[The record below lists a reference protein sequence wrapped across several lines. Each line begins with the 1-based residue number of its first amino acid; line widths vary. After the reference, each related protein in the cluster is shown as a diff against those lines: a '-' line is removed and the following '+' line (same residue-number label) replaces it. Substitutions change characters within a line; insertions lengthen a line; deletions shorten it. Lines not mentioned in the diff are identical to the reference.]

1 MGKIELNEKQIQVI
15 QDQLNG
21 KIEVWSA
28 TEEQQKLLTEVI
40 DMADDLLDTMP
51 DDYDFGDDLIKW
63 FWEQYQAQSDGKEG
77 HKEI

>member
-15 QDQLNG
+15 QDQLDG

-40 DMADDLLDTMP
+40 DMAENLLDTMP
-51 DDYDFGDDLIKW
+51 EDYDFCDDLIKW
-63 FWEQYQAQSDGKEG
+63 FYDMYKQQDELRQLDTAQ
-77 HKEI
+77 

>member
-21 KIEVWSA
+21 KIEVWNA

-40 DMADDLLDTMP
+40 DMAENLLDTMP

-63 FWEQYQAQSDGKEG
+63 FYDMYKRQDE
-77 HKEI
+77 

>member
-1 MGKIELNEKQIQVI
+1 MGKIELSERQIQVI

-40 DMADDLLDTMP
+40 NMAENLLDTMP
-51 DDYDFGDDLIKW
+51 DDYDFGNDLIKW
-63 FWEQYQAQSDGKEG
+63 FYDMYKKQNE
-77 HKEI
+77 

>member
-63 FWEQYQAQSDGKEG
+63 FWEMYKQQDE
-77 HKEI
+77 

>member
-1 MGKIELNEKQIQVI
+1 MGKIELSEKQIQVI

-40 DMADDLLDTMP
+40 EMAENLLDTMP
-51 DDYDFGDDLIKW
+51 EDYDFGDDLIKW
-63 FWEQYQAQSDGKEG
+63 FYDMYKRQDE
-77 HKEI
+77 